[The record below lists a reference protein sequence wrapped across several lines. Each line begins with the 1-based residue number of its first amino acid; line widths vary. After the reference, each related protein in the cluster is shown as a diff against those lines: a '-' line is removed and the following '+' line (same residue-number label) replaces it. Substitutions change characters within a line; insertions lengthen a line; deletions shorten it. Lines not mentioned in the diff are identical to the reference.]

1 MRRSVASSRES
12 FKPIKPA
19 IPVIQFDTKWRNF
32 VHLAFWKAYIA
43 LRIIETSTPE
53 QLPEFHM
60 MESLHRIEYLAFSGE
75 INQFA
80 INDMMAF
87 E

>member
-1 MRRSVASSRES
+1 MAKQKS
-12 FKPIKPA
+12 IKPA
-19 IPVIQFDTKWRNF
+19 IPVIQFDTAYRDA
-32 VHLAFWKAYIA
+32 VHLCFWKAHVA
-43 LRIIETSTPE
+43 LRIIATSTPE

-60 MESLHRIEYLAFSGE
+60 MKSLHRIEYLAFSAE